1 VSCRSS
7 LSLSTAQCSRP
18 AIHQL
23 ADPVRG
29 AFVVIDRR
37 GQKKFRLHL
46 RRLGLH
52 PFDVMFGQLGMI
64 GRNPLAGD
72 RELLAGTDR
81 IRGLLRLTT
90 TNERQP

>member
-1 VSCRSS
+1 
-7 LSLSTAQCSRP
+7 LSAAQFSRP

-29 AFVVIDRR
+29 AFVGIDRR

>member
-1 VSCRSS
+1 LPFLSAAQFFRS
-7 LSLSTAQCSRP
+7 

-29 AFVVIDRR
+29 ALVVIDRR
-37 GQKKFRLHL
+37 GEKKFRLHL

-52 PFDVMFGQLGMI
+52 PFDVTFGLLGMI
-64 GRNPLAGD
+64 GRKPLAGD

-90 TNERQP
+90 TSERTRE